1 MSAESVPGEIQKKQ
15 ATDLVAYFLFVG
27 WLDGWYSSNL
37 VLLRAAYSAGSAGS
51 AGSSAAGAGAA
62 GSSTTIAD
70 SSATAAF

>member
-1 MSAESVPGEIQKKQ
+1 MSRAQIVEMVAKKQ

-37 VLLRAAYSAGSAGS
+37 VLLRVAYSAGSAGS